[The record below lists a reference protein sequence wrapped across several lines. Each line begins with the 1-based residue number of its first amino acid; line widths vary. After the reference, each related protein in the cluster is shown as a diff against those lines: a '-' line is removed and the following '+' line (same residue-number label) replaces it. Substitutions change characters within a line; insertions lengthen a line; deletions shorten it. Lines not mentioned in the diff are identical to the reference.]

1 MLRIFWDRDRLN
13 CLIHDAINNSC
24 GKEIV
29 SLSPEISEAL
39 GNLRQYMFKYLYTN
53 PIAKCEEKKADMML
67 ELLYNYYMEDVSR
80 LTNECVEL
88 ILTGEDQR
96 TVVCDYIAG
105 MTDNYATQQ
114 FKDIYVPK
122 SWKGGA

>member
-1 MLRIFWDRDRLN
+1 MR
-13 CLIHDAINNSC
+13 
-24 GKEIV
+24 
-29 SLSPEISEAL
+29 SEYKREM
-39 GNLRQYMFKYLYTN
+39 NH
-53 PIAKCEEKKADMML
+53 
-67 ELLYNYYMEDVSR
+67 NY
-80 LTNECVEL
+80 L